1 MITALPARS
10 ERGVGTVLMVGVMAV
25 IVVLSV
31 AGVCIAGYL
40 VAAQR
45 ARTAADLAALSGA
58 TAYAAGQDPCSAARR
73 NARANGA
80 SVVLCNHVGDAV
92 DFVVTVRAQVRVGV
106 RVPGLPTRSTAVA
119 YAGSTSV

>member
-1 MITALPARS
+1 MALPARS

-25 IVVLSV
+25 VAALGL

-45 ARTAADLAALSGA
+45 ARTASDLAALSGA
-58 TAYAAGQDPCSAARR
+58 TAFAAGQDPCTAASR
-73 NARANGA
+73 NARTNGA
-80 SVVLCNHVGDAV
+80 SVLLCNRVGDDV

-106 RVPGLPTRSTAVA
+106 RLPGLPSTMAAVA
-119 YAGSTSV
+119 YAGSTSS